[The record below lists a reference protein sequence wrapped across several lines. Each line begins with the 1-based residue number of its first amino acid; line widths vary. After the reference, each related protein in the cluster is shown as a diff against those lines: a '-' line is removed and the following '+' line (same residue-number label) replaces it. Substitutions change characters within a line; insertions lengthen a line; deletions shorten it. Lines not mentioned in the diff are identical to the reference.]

1 MKPLVERLAKEY
13 EGTVETRQYIDG
25 GDAVGNELA
34 ARFGIEYVPTF
45 VFVNSDGTQSGDM
58 IIGGATEA
66 QLRERI
72 DALK

>member
-13 EGTVETRQYIDG
+13 EGTIETRRYVDG
-25 GDAVGNELA
+25 GDAVGEELA
-34 ARFGIEYVPTF
+34 ARFGVEYVPTF
-45 VFVNSDGTQSGDM
+45 VFVNSDGTVSGDM

-66 QLRERI
+66 QLRDRI